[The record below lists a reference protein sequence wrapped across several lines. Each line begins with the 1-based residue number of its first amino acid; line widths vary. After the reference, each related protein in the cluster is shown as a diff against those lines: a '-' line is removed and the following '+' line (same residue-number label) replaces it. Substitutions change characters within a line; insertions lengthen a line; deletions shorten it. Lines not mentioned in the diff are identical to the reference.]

1 MEEKITLTLLS
12 DETQINGDYDERI
25 RKYSCPCGEGE
36 VIWCKE
42 RPNGRGYGYQATF
55 SNIFCYCDNCKENY
69 DFSDKG
75 YAKKRNPGYD

>member
-12 DETQINGDYDERI
+12 DETQIKGDYDERI

-36 VIWCKE
+36 VIWSKE

-55 SNIFCYCDNCKENY
+55 SNIFCYCDNCKEKY

-75 YAKKRNPGYD
+75 YAKIKI